1 MVVFG
6 DGGLCLGYKSV
17 IMGMKQRTESSS
29 VLSWAS

>member
-17 IMGMKQRTESSS
+17 IMGIKKRTESSS
-29 VLSWAS
+29 ILSWAS

>member
-17 IMGMKQRTESSS
+17 IMGIKQRTESSS
-29 VLSWAS
+29 ILSWAS

>member
-6 DGGLCLGYKSV
+6 DGGLCLGYKPV
-17 IMGMKQRTESSS
+17 IMEQRTGSSS